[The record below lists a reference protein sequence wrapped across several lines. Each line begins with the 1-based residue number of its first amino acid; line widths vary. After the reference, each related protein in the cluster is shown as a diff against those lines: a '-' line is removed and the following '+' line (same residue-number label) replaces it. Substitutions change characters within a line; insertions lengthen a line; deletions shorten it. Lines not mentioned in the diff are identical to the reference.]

1 VGEQGRRL
9 GDAFRVYAAGGLL
22 ALAAAGCGGKTPQAP
37 RAQNVLVVTI
47 DTLRWDRVGAFG
59 GPSSL
64 TPHLDR
70 LAARGAVFTSAFSPA
85 PLTLP
90 AHASLFSGRLPF
102 RHGVRVNGT
111 DRVADGVPLLA
122 PAFREAGYA
131 TAAVIGSLVL
141 RSEVGL
147 ARGFDTYDESFAWNA
162 GRDAAQWRA
171 ERGGEEVV
179 DRAIAWLDAHADGR
193 FFLWVH
199 LYDPHAPYAPPPAF
213 RDRFPSPYDGEVA
226 AADAAL
232 GRLITH
238 LETRGLLAKTLVA
251 VAGDHGESLGEHG
264 EKTHG
269 VFLYDATLH
278 VPLVVVAPSGVAG
291 ARVGTPVSLVDLAP
305 TLREAAQLPEDRE
318 GDGVS
323 LWSALA
329 GTAPTGRVVYAE
341 SVYPAALLGWSPL
354 KAVRSASFKYV
365 DAPRRELY
373 DLSADP
379 GERANVFRA
388 DRADARDLARRL
400 GALLAKPALRA
411 GPPATVDE
419 ETVRRLASLGYVTP
433 QGGGSDL
440 DRIDA
445 AKTDPKDRIG
455 DWPAIE
461 DAIIA
466 RQLGK
471 SAEAAALLSALDPAV
486 LRSDPALFRELALDL
501 RRCRRARESAAAYE
515 EILRRFPPLPEDWFG
530 LGIAWHLLGRQADAA
545 RAHDEAVRL
554 RPDFS
559 DAWINLGQES
569 LALGRLERAR
579 DAFQHAVALDGG
591 SVDGLSGLAAVAA
604 ERRDFEAA
612 VARLHEALVADPD
625 RAETIENL
633 ARVERARGNRNEAK
647 RLLRRLEEI
656 RSRKPA
662 AG

>member
-1 VGEQGRRL
+1 M
-9 GDAFRVYAAGGLL
+9 YAAGGLL
-22 ALAAAGCGGKTPQAP
+22 ALAVAGCGGRAP
-37 RAQNVLVVTI
+37 RVPRAENVLVVTI

-59 GPSSL
+59 GPPNL
-64 TPHLDR
+64 TPHLDS
-70 LAARGAVFTSAFSPA
+70 LASRGAVFSSAFSPA

-111 DRVADGVPLLA
+111 DRVGGGVPLLA
-122 PAFREAGYA
+122 PAFREAGWA

-147 ARGFDTYDESFAWNA
+147 ARGFDAYDETFAANA
-162 GRDAAQWRA
+162 GRGAADWRA

-179 DRAIAWLDAHADGR
+179 DRAIAWLNARGERR

-199 LYDPHAPYAPPPAF
+199 LYDPHAPYTPPPAF
-213 RDRFPSPYDGEVA
+213 RDRFASPYDGEVA

-232 GRLITH
+232 GRLIAH
-238 LETRGLLAKTLVA
+238 LETRRLLAKTLVV

-291 ARVGTPVSLVDLAP
+291 VRVSTPVSLVDVAP
-305 TLREAAQLPEDRE
+305 TLREAARLPEDRE

-323 LWSALA
+323 LWSVLA
-329 GTAPTGRVVYAE
+329 GTAPPGRVVYAE

-365 DAPRRELY
+365 EAPRRELY

-388 DRADARDLARRL
+388 DRAEARDLARHL
-400 GALLAKPALRA
+400 AAHLAKPVPRP
-411 GPPATVDE
+411 GPAAAADD

-433 QGGGSDL
+433 QGALWDL

-445 AKTDPKDRIG
+445 SLTDPKDRIG

-471 SAEAAALLSALDPAV
+471 SAQAAGLLSALDPAM
-486 LRSDPALFRELALDL
+486 LRADPTLFRELALDL
-501 RRCRRARESAAAYE
+501 RRSRRARESVSAYQ

-530 LGIAWHLLGRQADAA
+530 LGVAWHLLGREADAA
-545 RAHDEAVRL
+545 RAHEDAVRL
-554 RPDFS
+554 KPDFS

-569 LALGRLERAR
+569 LVLGRLERAR
-579 DAFQHAVALDGG
+579 DAFQHAVALDAR
-591 SVDGLSGLAAVAA
+591 SVDGLSGLAAVSA

-612 VARLHEALVADPD
+612 VSRLHEALAADPD
-625 RAETIENL
+625 RTETIENL
-633 ARVERARGNRNEAK
+633 ARVERARGNQNEAE
-647 RLLRRLEEI
+647 RLHRRLEEI
-656 RSRKPA
+656 RSRKPV